1 MLRSFI
7 LKWSCLLL
15 GLFLFLVLNV
25 DAQMLNISIDD
36 VEIEKCVRLVAECS
50 YLNNFNV
57 HYCCFIDQQV
67 SECFEEVEKVKAKPT
82 PYHKFFIRARSI
94 ETGEKFKVKCVRNNN
109 YWKERENEDNRGLYL

>member
-1 MLRSFI
+1 
-7 LKWSCLLL
+7 
-15 GLFLFLVLNV
+15 
-25 DAQMLNISIDD
+25 MLNISIDD

-82 PYHKFFIRARSI
+82 PIINFLLELALLRQGKNL
-94 ETGEKFKVKCVRNNN
+94 K
-109 YWKERENEDNRGLYL
+109 